1 MERRSLSNTN
11 LTVFHLIYAWMPL
24 GAIREPSPG
33 QKKEE
38 ESAHSCR
45 DEEEQKKGREK
56 EESKKRTSFSFWAL
70 IQHLSGT

>member
-1 MERRSLSNTN
+1 
-11 LTVFHLIYAWMPL
+11 MPL
-24 GAIREPSPG
+24 GAIRELSPG